1 MRVRR
6 GIWLSRI
13 VIGVLLGVAG
23 LVGAVLLSSLTP
35 RVLRRNQDWLRR
47 DLFRRY
53 NDVNRISAGT
63 PRSLFALLHHV
74 GRRSGRTYETPL
86 GVLPYGD
93 GFLLPLTYGR
103 ECDWCRNVF
112 AAGTCTL
119 AWKGQTY
126 ELSRPE
132 IIAGPEAMR
141 AWPAWQRI
149 PMRGAGVQ
157 EFVWLHGVA
166 K

>member
-1 MRVRR
+1 VRAKQ
-6 GIWLSRI
+6 GIRLSRLA
-13 VIGVLLGVAG
+13 IGVLLAIAG
-23 LVGAVLLSSLTP
+23 MVGAVLLSSLTP

-47 DLFRRY
+47 GVFRTY
-53 NDVNRISAGT
+53 NDINRSSAGT
-63 PRSLFALLHHV
+63 RRSLFALLRHV
-74 GRRSGRTYETPL
+74 GRRSGTPYETPL
-86 GVLPYGD
+86 GVIPYGD

-103 ECDWCRNVF
+103 ECDWCRNVL

-119 AWKGQTY
+119 AWKGRTY

-132 IIAGPEAMR
+132 IIAGPEAMA

-149 PMRGAGVQ
+149 PIRGAGVR